1 MKFTDALDRKLEEVK
16 RPPNLPTGHYV
27 WQINKVPDREEFDSS
42 RTGKTFD
49 RITFQL
55 TCVEAMDDVDPDE
68 LEEYGNVQGAM
79 NRKTFLFS
87 QDDEDKAAF
96 ERSVFNL
103 KRFLEHCGVDESLSL
118 EEGINDA
125 VGKQVVGELTHR
137 PDPEDPEVIYAEVN
151 RTAAV

>member
-55 TCVEAMDDVDPDE
+55 TCVEAMDDVKP
-68 LEEYGNVQGAM
+68 L
-79 NRKTFLFS
+79 
-87 QDDEDKAAF
+87 
-96 ERSVFNL
+96 
-103 KRFLEHCGVDESLSL
+103 
-118 EEGINDA
+118 
-125 VGKQVVGELTHR
+125 QVVQTAGKMTLTDTFDKKLSGLINHDRMTDYGHPLDHFKISAQIKTAIFSCPDAELRHALEMIADKMAR
-137 PDPEDPEVIYAEVN
+137 LCH
-151 RTAAV
+151 